1 MGFETGGGD
10 EAGFDA
16 DGEAQN
22 VSANRICHLNGSG
35 GFGQIAAVARSA
47 EVIED
52 NFVEHG
58 NFVQRF
64 LKEFQPAGDNSR

>member
-1 MGFETGGGD
+1 
-10 EAGFDA
+10 
-16 DGEAQN
+16 
-22 VSANRICHLNGSG
+22 
-35 GFGQIAAVARSA
+35 
-47 EVIED
+47 VIED